1 MNSPNGNQ
9 NSPSQKNS
17 EKAGEASKS
26 KKPQGQPQP
35 GAKPDKSDP
44 QAADEEAAEGG
55 AKPES
60 GSPGGKSGSGGNLQK
75 PEGAP
80 GADDESAPDQPAG
93 GDKAAPKKSASKQ
106 NASQKQGQQDAPSN
120 PSSGEQQNSP
130 GSDSGSASPGEGEQS
145 QSGAESSMGGGTP
158 NENSRSG
165 VRSGGSN
172 PANAAPGD
180 HPEGVSSPQEE
191 VDMENRKKAASLA
204 LRELEKEL
212 SRGKQPKELMEELGY
227 SEEDLENFLKQFD
240 QDLNQGVDQQSP
252 EAQARRRQ
260 FEELLKGIDVGAD
273 GDLRSGGDQPRNASQ
288 SSGSNRRPTPRK
300 YEASEE
306 AFRKRIQN
314 AK

>member
-1 MNSPNGNQ
+1 
-9 NSPSQKNS
+9 
-17 EKAGEASKS
+17 
-26 KKPQGQPQP
+26 
-35 GAKPDKSDP
+35 
-44 QAADEEAAEGG
+44 
-55 AKPES
+55 
-60 GSPGGKSGSGGNLQK
+60 
-75 PEGAP
+75 
-80 GADDESAPDQPAG
+80 
-93 GDKAAPKKSASKQ
+93 
-106 NASQKQGQQDAPSN
+106 
-120 PSSGEQQNSP
+120 
-130 GSDSGSASPGEGEQS
+130 
-145 QSGAESSMGGGTP
+145 
-158 NENSRSG
+158 
-165 VRSGGSN
+165 
-172 PANAAPGD
+172 
-180 HPEGVSSPQEE
+180 
-191 VDMENRKKAASLA
+191 MENRKKAASLA

-240 QDLNQGVDQQSP
+240 QDLNQSVDQQSP